1 MRYFV
6 IRRIK
11 DKKPLSIVM
20 SGDRLE
26 AEEALNDFVSQSR
39 LEIVEVAVIGD
50 GARHSGKET
59 I

>member
-6 IRRIK
+6 IRHYETK
-11 DKKPLSIVM
+11 TPLEIVM
-20 SGDRLE
+20 GGDRLL
-26 AEEALNDFVSQSR
+26 AEEMLNNYACPNK